1 MIGYQWWYALFVT
14 ILFINLNGISEI
26 IDSNEN
32 KFNLKFSMDNP
43 LNLVIYQN

>member
-14 ILFINLNGISEI
+14 ILFINLNE
-26 IDSNEN
+26 SNEN